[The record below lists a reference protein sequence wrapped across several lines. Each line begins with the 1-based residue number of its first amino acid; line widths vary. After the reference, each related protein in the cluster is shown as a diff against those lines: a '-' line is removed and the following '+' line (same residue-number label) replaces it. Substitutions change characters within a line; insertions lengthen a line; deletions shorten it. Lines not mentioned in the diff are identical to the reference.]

1 MKMAERHVEWV
12 GNGSLAHPVS
22 LIMHVGILC
31 PTPLLQAILSVHDQ
45 IPSHNLTK
53 PFISELETTSGT
65 RQTVCCEGPAPL
77 SSPSVNQASACTQLL
92 GLIFTER
99 LKQMKHMVLLPV
111 MLNQITAE
119 SAHMSPNL
127 WDCAHTVQST
137 NMLFR
142 VRSCYHQAKAQNGHG
157 SSVSSGLVPQTKV
170 LPNTYSCIPQDEQ
183 NLGPLQTLTYQQSPC
198 SDFWTVRINEK
209 FRGSDVKDWQW
220 GPFFWR

>member
-111 MLNQITAE
+111 MLNQIRISTHV
-119 SAHMSPNL
+119 SQPLGLCSHCPINK
-127 WDCAHTVQST
+127 HVVQSSF
-137 NMLFR
+137 LLP
-142 VRSCYHQAKAQNGHG
+142 
-157 SSVSSGLVPQTKV
+157 SG
-170 LPNTYSCIPQDEQ
+170 
-183 NLGPLQTLTYQQSPC
+183 
-198 SDFWTVRINEK
+198 
-209 FRGSDVKDWQW
+209 
-220 GPFFWR
+220 

>member
-111 MLNQITAE
+111 MLRQNQHTCLPTFGTVLTLSNQQTCCSEFVPVTIRLKHRMGTGAVCPLGLCRRPKYCPIHIHV
-119 SAHMSPNL
+119 SRRMS
-127 WDCAHTVQST
+127 
-137 NMLFR
+137 
-142 VRSCYHQAKAQNGHG
+142 K
-157 SSVSSGLVPQTKV
+157 
-170 LPNTYSCIPQDEQ
+170 I
-183 NLGPLQTLTYQQSPC
+183 
-198 SDFWTVRINEK
+198 
-209 FRGSDVKDWQW
+209 W
-220 GPFFWR
+220 GRCKL